1 MKITISACLLLL
13 NIVTNTAIA
22 IEPDQLR
29 AKLAKAAPNLGID
42 AIADSIL
49 EGFYQVRLVDGSIL
63 HVTADGEYFVY
74 GDLYALRADDIY
86 NYTEEDRKKARLAIL
101 NSIDESSMIVF
112 APFGETKATVT
123 IFTDID
129 CGYCRKLHN
138 EVPALHSRGIAV
150 RYLAYPRSG
159 IFNPGTRDHT
169 SSFKKLM
176 SSWCAENPQLALT
189 LAKNGTEI
197 EEVECENPIEMH
209 HFLGGQLNFSG
220 TPALVYDDGTM
231 VIGYRNAERLAL
243 ELGIN

>member
-1 MKITISACLLLL
+1 MLLL
-13 NIVTNTAIA
+13 NIVTNAAIA

-112 APFGETKATVT
+112 APFGEQKRRSRFSRTSTADTVENC
-123 IFTDID
+123 IMKF
-129 CGYCRKLHN
+129 LHCIA
-138 EVPALHSRGIAV
+138 EESR
-150 RYLAYPRSG
+150 Y
-159 IFNPGTRDHT
+159 GT
-169 SSFKKLM
+169 
-176 SSWCAENPQLALT
+176 
-189 LAKNGTEI
+189 
-197 EEVECENPIEMH
+197 
-209 HFLGGQLNFSG
+209 
-220 TPALVYDDGTM
+220 
-231 VIGYRNAERLAL
+231 
-243 ELGIN
+243 